1 MKIKFV
7 GIIERDQRDVLK
19 IILGESFDGETAKPL
34 ATIAT
39 NPNPTTM
46 TPNNEPAFPVPDVHH
61 PNGQIEYGT
70 YGMSL
75 RDWFAGHAMQQF
87 VDQRDHEMA
96 KSARDDIALAAYAI
110 ADAMLSA
117 RSYQQHLPAPTQP
130 Q

>member
-1 MKIKFV
+1 
-7 GIIERDQRDVLK
+7 
-19 IILGESFDGETAKPL
+19 
-34 ATIAT
+34 
-39 NPNPTTM
+39 M

-87 VDQRDHEMA
+87 VDQRDHTMWIGESA

-117 RSYQQHLPAPTQP
+117 RSNQQHLLSAPTQP